1 MHKFFLLFLVLL
13 ASANKAATLSGER
26 KLAIQNGD
34 KDAAIAITKKFKDV
48 QSHSMELINQMSGCF
63 AYAYGQ
69 PYKFDWASKKF

>member
-13 ASANKAATLSGER
+13 ASPNNAATLSGEC

-34 KDAAIAITKKFKDV
+34 KDAAINITKKFKDV
-48 QSHSMELINQMSGCF
+48 QSHSMELINQMSACF